1 MAFTTRIAGAATLG
15 VAVLMGYGLSAPA
28 QANYIVT
35 LTEQSGNVVAASG
48 SGTLDLTG
56 LIGPEPGS
64 TSSGAFMTPNAGIII
79 TGPTMGLAD
88 NRYTGFTGPT
98 SFGSGGPLFDASSG
112 TGDRV
117 GIDEALTIGGSLG
130 ALVLPAG
137 YVSGAP
143 LSSTAIWN
151 NFTFAS
157 LGVTPGTYVWTWGS
171 GVDDSF
177 TLQIGPTAVPGPVAG
192 AGLPGLI
199 LACGGLL
206 GWWRRRQKSAMIG
219 KISSLACAAMIAG
232 VIGFSQAK
240 ADIIYDFSYTA
251 SPGSPNPGSASGF
264 IETDGT
270 LGPLSVTNTFNPFVD
285 WDIMLTVGTAT
296 ATLTGPHSGN
306 NSVVNGAFVTATA
319 TTLSFD
325 FANNSTGGLFSFG
338 TTAANGGTGLAYAG
352 TQTGGFGTP
361 LFGGIGWAINTGGF
375 NTVDANLPPTA
386 NDIIAQVA
394 AVVPGP
400 IVGAGLPGL
409 ILAGG
414 VLLGLARRRRRQLVA

>member
-1 MAFTTRIAGAATLG
+1 MKSNKAFTTRIAGAATLG

-64 TSSGAFMTPNAGIII
+64 TSSGAFMTPNAGIIV

-98 SFGSGGPLFDASSG
+98 NFGSGGPLFDANSG

-117 GIDEALTIGGSLG
+117 GIDNAADVLALI
-130 ALVLPAG
+130 LPAG

-171 GVDDSF
+171 GADDSF
-177 TLQIGPTAVPGPVAG
+177 TLQIGPTSVPGPIAG

-199 LACGGLL
+199 FAGGGLL
-206 GWWRRRQKSAMIG
+206 SWWRRRQKRA
-219 KISSLACAAMIAG
+219 
-232 VIGFSQAK
+232 
-240 ADIIYDFSYTA
+240 
-251 SPGSPNPGSASGF
+251 
-264 IETDGT
+264 
-270 LGPLSVTNTFNPFVD
+270 
-285 WDIMLTVGTAT
+285 
-296 ATLTGPHSGN
+296 
-306 NSVVNGAFVTATA
+306 
-319 TTLSFD
+319 
-325 FANNSTGGLFSFG
+325 
-338 TTAANGGTGLAYAG
+338 
-352 TQTGGFGTP
+352 
-361 LFGGIGWAINTGGF
+361 
-375 NTVDANLPPTA
+375 
-386 NDIIAQVA
+386 
-394 AVVPGP
+394 
-400 IVGAGLPGL
+400 
-409 ILAGG
+409 
-414 VLLGLARRRRRQLVA
+414 